1 MSDFRWWLGLA
12 RSHARWFLLAA
23 FCSLAML
30 LANMAL
36 MAVAGWFLA
45 SMAAAGAAGLDFNY
59 YTPAAIIRGLAIIR
73 TGGRYAERLIG
84 HDATLRLLTTL
95 RVWFYRQ
102 VEPLSMLDL
111 QQLHS
116 GDLLD
121 RIRKDIDTL
130 DHVYLRLIMPMAV
143 AVVAGFTV
151 IIALSVFSWAVAV
164 IALVF
169 LLLAGW
175 VLPMA
180 TEALGRAPGR
190 STVESSAAMKEA
202 AVEVLDGLGELTVFG
217 AFAGYR
223 QSIEKMG
230 RQWVC
235 SQRKLA
241 NIHGLSAAG
250 LVLAI
255 NLAVLFS
262 AWLLVEPVR
271 EGRLSAVDFAPVLL
285 LVMACF
291 ESVISMPDAWQALG
305 QMRAATGRLRAFEAL
320 QPADDNARGSRE
332 EPGSDSL
339 IFDQITV
346 RYPPG
351 NSLALD
357 RVSVTIPAGQHVA
370 IVGPSG
376 SGKTTFVRI
385 LLGLI
390 RPQGGR
396 VLWDGKPLEAYC
408 AEDLRRRL
416 AVVPQHVYLFHT
428 TVREN
433 LLVGNPGASEAEL
446 QAVAACVGIH
456 DEILALPDG
465 YDTIVGEEGMRLS
478 GGQMKRIGIARA
490 LLRRAPV
497 VVMDEPTEGL
507 DAEAEARLWLDLS
520 RHFDG
525 RTLVL
530 ISHRM
535 AWVRQIPRILVMERG
550 VIVASG
556 SHADLMRVS
565 PAYRR
570 LSGRAGVLIAG

>member
-1 MSDFRWWLGLA
+1 MSDFRWWLVLA
-12 RSHARWFLLAA
+12 RPHAKWFLLAA

-143 AVVAGFTV
+143 AVVAGFIVV
-151 IIALSVFSWAVAV
+151 IVLSLFSWAVAV
-164 IALVF
+164 VGLAF
-169 LLLAGW
+169 LLVAGW
-175 VLPMA
+175 VLPMV
-180 TEALGRAPGR
+180 TEALGRTPGR
-190 STVESSAAMKEA
+190 STVEFSSAMKET
-202 AVEVLDGLGELTVFG
+202 AVEALDGLGELTVFG
-217 AFAGYR
+217 GFAGYR
-223 QSIEKMG
+223 QSIEQMG
-230 RQWVC
+230 RQWVRT
-235 SQRKLA
+235 QGKLA

-250 LVLAI
+250 MVLVI
-255 NLAVLFS
+255 NLAVLVS
-262 AWLLVEPVR
+262 AWLLVPPVR
-271 EGRLSAVDFAPVLL
+271 EGRLSAVDFAPILL

-291 ESVISMPDAWQALG
+291 EAVISMPDAWQAFG
-305 QMRAATGRLRAFEAL
+305 QMQAATRRLRAFEAL
-320 QPADDNARGSRE
+320 QPVDNGRRARA
-332 EPGSDSL
+332 EPLSDSL
-339 IFDQITV
+339 IFDQLTV

-351 NSLALD
+351 KSLALD
-357 RVSVTIPAGQHVA
+357 RVSATILAGQHVA

-376 SGKTTFVRI
+376 SGKTTLVST

-390 RPQGGR
+390 RPQEGR
-396 VLWDGKPLEAYC
+396 VLWDGRPLDAYC
-408 AEDLRRRL
+408 AEGLRRRL

-433 LLVGNPGASEAEL
+433 LLVGNPEASEAEL
-446 QAVAACVGIH
+446 RAAAECVGIH
-456 DEILALPDG
+456 DEILAFPDG

-478 GGQMKRIGIARA
+478 GGQVKRIGIARA
-490 LLRRAPV
+490 LLRRAPI

-507 DAEAEARLWLDLS
+507 DAKAEARLWPDLS

-525 RTLVL
+525 CTLLL

-535 AWVRQIPRILVMERG
+535 AWVRQIPHVLVMEGG

-556 SHADLMRVS
+556 SHTDLMRSSSV
-565 PAYRR
+565 YRR
-570 LSGRAGVLIAG
+570 LSGGEGVLIAE